1 MAISSSV
8 RILAP
13 TERRVKCRLTTPRLR
28 ARLSAKGDMTMSDQ
42 QESSSLGRSA
52 QGDDIWRGT
61 DFSGVTVILGVG
73 GGQLARLLAPQVQR
87 NEGTLVVMDP
97 GLEELWVLAE
107 NPDVAEAGPNPW
119 TLIQARLRGR
129 AVRIPLLHETVD
141 LLVVNGILRQI
152 PESGLPRFFEELWQT
167 LVPGGHLRISDIL
180 EPSEAP
186 YNAAWMQRNRL
197 ITSLSRGLNAAA
209 ATGVNLRRA
218 AQAAKAAGLEDLSVA
233 ILPGYALTDAW
244 LDETVGAVRAM
255 ASRLG
260 DPYLRQ
266 QIVEEGLPRLVSAYQ
281 QGDQRAAER
290 FVIKGVRPGDL
301 ALDMEASFT
310 EEDLIE
316 LDDDE
321 DE

>member
-1 MAISSSV
+1 
-8 RILAP
+8 
-13 TERRVKCRLTTPRLR
+13 
-28 ARLSAKGDMTMSDQ
+28 MTYQS
-42 QESSSLGRSA
+42 ESSGLGRSA
-52 QGDDIWRGT
+52 QGDDFWRGT

-87 NEGTLVVMDP
+87 NEGTLVVIDP
-97 GLEELWVLAE
+97 NLDELQVLAE
-107 NPDVAEAGPNPW
+107 NPDVPEAGPNPW
-119 TLIQARLRGR
+119 ALIQARLRGR
-129 AVRIPLLHETVD
+129 AVRIPLLSETVD

-152 PESGLPRFFEELWQT
+152 PESGLPRFFEEIWQT

-186 YNAAWMQRNRL
+186 YNAAWLQRNRL

-209 ATGVNLRRA
+209 ATGVDLRRA
-218 AQAAKAAGLEDLSVA
+218 AQAARAAGLEDLSVA

-244 LDETVGAVRAM
+244 LEETIEAVRAM
-255 ASRLG
+255 ASRVG

-266 QIVEEGLPRLVSAYQ
+266 QIVEQGLPRLVSAYQ

-310 EEDLIE
+310 EEDLID
-316 LDDDE
+316 LDDDV